1 MRVVDLVSET
11 SELHLQERYRYA
23 RLALLLMVSV
33 ALCALVAVGLDNL
46 RDLISRPS
54 RPTPVSLNRSDLPP
68 EHPFD
73 QRSPPPIMPK
83 LASMRLI
90 ENPDPDIASQF
101 VQMWRV
107 SGPEICK
114 ALREAGIETSEWR
127 TASMRSTT
135 YECYFQRVYKQTE
148 ARPLSSTYV
157 KIKGNARGD
166 VFEIRGKIL
175 GPKTADDGSLDPV
188 LMRLFETMVQQV
200 RWNDLQETLAPIRS
214 LRDVDYRRFGAYFSF
229 SRDDTSEN
237 GFNFSLNLGAASG
250 PQTRTRQYFTPD
262 RWARAP
268 DPPISA
274 ALPTAFRQASR

>member
-1 MRVVDLVSET
+1 MVSET
-11 SELHLQERYRYA
+11 SGLRFNSLRLQGHYR
-23 RLALLLMVSV
+23 RILWALLLI
-33 ALCALVAVGLDNL
+33 ALMTAGTLSAVGTGV
-46 RDLISRPS
+46 ISDVMGRFAG
-54 RPTPVSLNRSDLPP
+54 PTLEEEVNRSTVPP
-68 EHPFD
+68 EPV
-73 QRSPPPIMPK
+73 QQSTLLPVMPK
-83 LASMRLI
+83 LASTRLI
-90 ENPDPDIASQF
+90 ENPQPDVASQF

-107 SGPEICK
+107 SGPEICS

-148 ARPLSSTYV
+148 ARPLSSTFV

-175 GPKTADDGSLDPV
+175 GPKTADDGSLDPA
-188 LMRLFETMVQQV
+188 LMRLFETMVHQV
-200 RWNDLQETLAPIRS
+200 RWSDLQETLAPIRG
-214 LRDVDYRRFGAYFSF
+214 LHDVEYRRYGAYFSF

-237 GFNFSLNLGAASG
+237 GFNFALNLGASPG

-262 RWARAP
+262 RWARVP